1 MSPPS
6 LAYLAGG
13 RLHVKLGE
21 APVRTF
27 DSAFGQQ
34 MRDRHVEI
42 QQKHSW
48 KAEGRGARFM
58 SGLLWGTPE
67 RDPQA
72 MQVAIT
78 SLTRGPRPGEL
89 LYALSRGA
97 ARCACSR
104 RTRGGGSCTARRSG
118 SHDVRAARARADRL
132 LGAAPDGTASIAVMA
147 LDATDLREVT
157 EGDAQDRAPAWAPGP
172 DARIVYQSASVGRDA
187 AGRPAALGPSEVHLL
202 DLRSGALET
211 LAAEPDHDL
220 VCPQLDAHGTL
231 FYVRRPHRRRERSFF
246 GALLDIVL
254 IPARLLFAV
263 FQYLNFF
270 SARYTGKPLTTAGA
284 RQKRADVRQIMVW
297 SNLMEAEQAG
307 ATSRRR
313 GARAGSGADPCRPAA
328 GDDRACSRSISPTT
342 ARSCIRRAAPSTISV
357 PMAATSACSPESAWR
372 RSSRSPDRRGAGP
385 AQGVLI
391 ARIASSA
398 AARVES

>member
-13 RLHVKLGE
+13 RLHLKLGE

-58 SGLLWGTPE
+58 SGLLWGMPE
-67 RDPQA
+67 RDAQA
-72 MQVAIT
+72 LRVAIT

-89 LYALSRGA
+89 LYALDTEERSAVCLFTA
-97 ARCACSR
+97 ADASER
-104 RTRGGGSCTARRSG
+104 RLLHGSPQRIR
-118 SHDVRAARARADRL
+118 DVRAAPGREQIACSVL
-132 LGAAPDGTASIAVMA
+132 HPDGTASIAVMA

-172 DARIVYQSASVGRDA
+172 DTRIVYQSASVGRDA
-187 AGRPAALGPSEVHLL
+187 AGRPAALGPSEIHRL
-202 DLRSGALET
+202 DLQSGALET
-211 LAAEPDHDL
+211 LAAEPGRDL
-220 VCPQLDAHGTL
+220 ACPQLDADGTL
-231 FYVRRPHRRRERSFF
+231 YCIRRPHVRPERSFF
-246 GALLDIVL
+246 GALLDVVL
-254 IPARLLFAV
+254 IPARLVFAV

-284 RQKRADVRQIMVW
+284 RQKGADVRQMMVW

-307 ATSRRR
+307 TGDEPPPAVPRSWQLVRI
-313 GARAGSGADPCRPAA
+313 RAGQK
-328 GDDRACSRSISPTT
+328 
-342 ARSCIRRAAPSTISV
+342 
-357 PMAATSACSPESAWR
+357 PETVAE
-372 RSSRSPDRRGAGP
+372 
-385 AQGVLI
+385 GVLAFDLADDGSI
-391 ARIASSA
+391 LYSTGA
-398 AARVES
+398 AVHHLGSDGRHERLLAGERMEALVALS

>member
-48 KAEGRGARFM
+48 KGEGRGARFM
-58 SGLLWGTPE
+58 SGLLWGMPE

-72 MQVAIT
+72 MQFAIT

-89 LYALSRGA
+89 LYALDTEGRSAVCLFTA
-97 ARCACSR
+97 ANGSER
-104 RTRGGGSCTARRSG
+104 RLLHGSPQRIR
-118 SHDVRAARARADRL
+118 DVRAAPGREQIACSVL
-132 LGAAPDGTASIAVMA
+132 HPDGTASIAVMA

-231 FYVRRPHRRRERSFF
+231 FCVRRPHRRRERSFF

-284 RQKRADVRQIMVW
+284 RRKGADVRQMMVW

-307 ATSRRR
+307 AGDEPAPAVPRSWQLVRIR
-313 GARAGSGADPCRPAA
+313 SGQRPE
-328 GDDRACSRSISPTT
+328 
-342 ARSCIRRAAPSTISV
+342 TI
-357 PMAATSACSPESAWR
+357 AE
-372 RSSRSPDRRGAGP
+372 
-385 AQGVLI
+385 GVLAFDLADDGSI
-391 ARIASSA
+391 LYSTGSA
-398 AARVES
+398 VHHLGSDGRHERLLAGERMEALVAFS